1 MREALKVNRKEMIL
15 LHSPFGFDIVF
26 CLGFF
31 AKAMAHVLLYSLV
44 LYLLLLD
51 FLTGLL
57 LASWCA

>member
-1 MREALKVNRKEMIL
+1 MIL